1 MWTAVGAD
9 EIPAEAWKCMGNF
22 GIKILCKL
30 FNRIMNTE
38 QMPSA
43 WRQSILIPIFK
54 GKGDIQECKN
64 YRGIKLL
71 SHTFKI
77 CEIVVDRRMRQCT
90 NIHES
95 QFGFMPGRSTTDA
108 IFILKQTIE
117 KHREGQ
123 KNTRVTFID
132 LEKAYD
138 RIHREEIWR
147 CSRERNVPEKYIRL
161 VQDMYRGC
169 KTVVRSAAGESNSF
183 GVEVGLH
190 QGSAL
195 SPYLFLL
202 LMDVLTEDVRKD
214 VPGSMMFADDIVLC
228 GDDET
233 DMTEYLDTWR
243 RALEDR
249 GMRISRPKTQFID
262 FKFGE
267 DNGQGREPVKILGEE
282 LQTVHHFK
290 YLGSG
295 VEETGGMTTE
305 ISQRVS
311 AAWRNWKRCSGV
323 LCDRRM
329 PVKLKGKVYKTVVR
343 PALLYGAETWATTRG
358 QEARLEVNEM
368 RMLRWMCG
376 VTRRDKIRNEHIRG
390 TARVVQA
397 FKKITEKRLKWYGHV
412 RRME

>member
-1 MWTAVGAD
+1 M
-9 EIPAEAWKCMGNF
+9 
-22 GIKILCKL
+22 
-30 FNRIMNTE
+30 
-38 QMPSA
+38 
-43 WRQSILIPIFK
+43 
-54 GKGDIQECKN
+54 
-64 YRGIKLL
+64 
-71 SHTFKI
+71 
-77 CEIVVDRRMRQCT
+77 
-90 NIHES
+90 
-95 QFGFMPGRSTTDA
+95 
-108 IFILKQTIE
+108 
-117 KHREGQ
+117 
-123 KNTRVTFID
+123 
-132 LEKAYD
+132 
-138 RIHREEIWR
+138 
-147 CSRERNVPEKYIRL
+147 PEKYIRL

-214 VPGSMMFADDIVLC
+214 IPGSMMFAHDIVLC

-233 DMTEYLDTWR
+233 EMTEYLETWR

-262 FKFGE
+262 FKFGL

-282 LQTVHHFK
+282 LQRVHHFK
-290 YLGSG
+290 YLGSS

-311 AAWRNWKRCSGV
+311 SAWRNWKRCSGV

-376 VTRRDKIRNEHIRG
+376 VTRRDKIRNDHIRG
-390 TARVVQA
+390 TTRVVQA
-397 FKKITEKRLKWYGHV
+397 SKKITEKRLKWYGHV
-412 RRME
+412 SRMKDEHVVRRMLDVEIPGKRRRGRPNLRWKDACKRDMTEVGLKEDKTTNRAAWRNTIISYTGDPR